1 MPAISIVI
9 PTYNG
14 AEYLCECLDS
24 VLDQSYTDFEII
36 IVDDTSKDATLKI
49 AREYAHRDKRI
60 TIHEN
65 SINLGLVGNWNRCVE
80 IARADW
86 IKFVFQDDYLYPD
99 CLRALYE
106 AARPEV
112 GVAGCVRKI
121 LFDGVSDKVRAEYE
135 LLQRDHSIEN
145 LVANSEVI
153 SADNF
158 CNLVLD
164 NMGFNFVGEPTAVM
178 LHRSV
183 FKRFGSFNPN
193 LVQMCDFE
201 YWARIACNT
210 GFSFVREELAAFRVH
225 GTNTSMK
232 NYHEKSFRSEMLEV
246 AVLLHEYLY
255 NPHFEPLRRA
265 AARKRP
271 SVDLKAL
278 LSDKAYWC
286 YATARSMAKDPVN
299 PSKKPMEEWNAI
311 AAMMPALREPLHF
324 AMKDF
329 GHMLD
334 RTVLWRFKRQLS

>member
-153 SADNF
+153 SADN
-158 CNLVLD
+158 
-164 NMGFNFVGEPTAVM
+164 
-178 LHRSV
+178 
-183 FKRFGSFNPN
+183 
-193 LVQMCDFE
+193 
-201 YWARIACNT
+201 
-210 GFSFVREELAAFRVH
+210 
-225 GTNTSMK
+225 
-232 NYHEKSFRSEMLEV
+232 
-246 AVLLHEYLY
+246 
-255 NPHFEPLRRA
+255 
-265 AARKRP
+265 
-271 SVDLKAL
+271 
-278 LSDKAYWC
+278 
-286 YATARSMAKDPVN
+286 
-299 PSKKPMEEWNAI
+299 
-311 AAMMPALREPLHF
+311 
-324 AMKDF
+324 
-329 GHMLD
+329 
-334 RTVLWRFKRQLS
+334 